1 MLARPSQATA
11 EGLPKN
17 RISSA
22 DLLVVD
28 DRLGDIASLNDAI
41 FLAAGSIEE
50 RRHCNALQ
58 ALSMQINKDIA
69 SLRDRIEDLRELLK

>member
-28 DRLGDIASLNDAI
+28 DRLGAIASLIDAM

-50 RRHCNALQ
+50 PRHCNALQ
-58 ALSMQINKDIA
+58 ALSMQANKDIA

>member
-1 MLARPSQATA
+1 MLDRPIQAAA

-17 RISSA
+17 RISST

-28 DRLGDIASLNDAI
+28 DLLGAIACLNDAI
-41 FLAAGSIEE
+41 FLAAGSIDET
-50 RRHCNALQ
+50 RHCDALQ

-69 SLRDRIEDLRELLK
+69 SLRDRVEDLLEVLK

>member
-1 MLARPSQATA
+1 MLDRPIQAAA

-17 RISSA
+17 RISST

-28 DRLGDIASLNDAI
+28 DRLGDIACLIDAM

-50 RRHCNALQ
+50 PRHCNALQ
-58 ALSMQINKDIA
+58 ALSMQANKDIA